1 MSISPTIVFDL
12 DGTLVDTA
20 PDLIGTLDEILMEEG
35 CAPVGLEQGRN
46 LVGQGV
52 RALLER
58 GFMAEGLRVG
68 PARFERLYADFL
80 ARYES
85 RIAAESRPFPGVR
98 RTLKR
103 LAREGWTLAVCT
115 NKLEALSR
123 KLLAELGLLRDFAA
137 VCGSD
142 SFGVRKPDPA
152 ALLGTLAKVGGRP
165 ECAVMVGDS
174 PTDLDTARN
183 ACVPIIGVSFGYTD
197 VPMAE
202 LGPDRL
208 ISHFADL
215 PEAAEGLVCARV

>member
-1 MSISPTIVFDL
+1 MSNSPTIVFDL

-20 PDLIGTLDEILMEEG
+20 PDLIGTLDEILVREG
-35 CAPVGLEQGRN
+35 CAPVGLGQGRN

-52 RALLER
+52 RALLEK
-58 GFMAEGLRVG
+58 GLAVEGLRVG
-68 PARFERLYADFL
+68 PVRFERLYADFL
-80 ARYES
+80 ARYEA
-85 RIAAESRPFPGVR
+85 RIAAESRPFPGAR
-98 RTLKR
+98 QALKR
-103 LAREGWTLAVCT
+103 LARDGWTLAVCT
-115 NKLEALSR
+115 NKLEYLSR
-123 KLLAELGLLRDFAA
+123 RLLAELGLLGAFAA

-142 SFGVRKPDPA
+142 SVGVRKPDPA